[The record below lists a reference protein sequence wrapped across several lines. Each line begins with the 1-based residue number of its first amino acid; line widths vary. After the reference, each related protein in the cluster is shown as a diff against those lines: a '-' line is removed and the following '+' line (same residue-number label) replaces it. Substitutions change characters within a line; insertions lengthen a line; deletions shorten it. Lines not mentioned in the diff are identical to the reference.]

1 MRRALLWTLPLL
13 LLLPAARAQ
22 DDKKT
27 AKPDDKQTPVSV
39 KPDKKQTPEEEYRSI
54 RKEFEDRQQQ
64 VLKARQEAKTPEEKN
79 KAFEKWPKPED
90 YTGRAL
96 AAVLKS
102 PKEPFAI
109 DALLWVAQL
118 AQGSPTGEKAMELL
132 LKDHMQSKQL
142 GDVCDALSFSD
153 APTADKHLEA
163 IMEKSPH
170 HDVKGHACYALA
182 HYLKTRAERDN
193 HGKTDNKDGKKAE
206 QLLERVV
213 EKYGDIK
220 HWQSN
225 LAKAAKG
232 DLFEIRNLGI
242 GKVAPEIEGDDI
254 DGKKLKLSDYRG
266 KVVVIDFWGNW

>member
-1 MRRALLWTLPLL
+1 
-13 LLLPAARAQ
+13 
-22 DDKKT
+22 
-27 AKPDDKQTPVSV
+27 
-39 KPDKKQTPEEEYRSI
+39 
-54 RKEFEDRQQQ
+54 
-64 VLKARQEAKTPEEKN
+64 
-79 KAFEKWPKPED
+79 
-90 YTGRAL
+90 
-96 AAVLKS
+96 
-102 PKEPFAI
+102 
-109 DALLWVAQL
+109 
-118 AQGSPTGEKAMELL
+118 
-132 LKDHMQSKQL
+132 
-142 GDVCDALSFSD
+142 
-153 APTADKHLEA
+153 
-163 IMEKSPH
+163 
-170 HDVKGHACYALA
+170 VKGHACYALA

-213 EKYGDIK
+213 EEYGDIK